1 MSTVASVT
9 ASNPIAIAVAPG
21 LAPVDGTE
29 LYYEV
34 TGDGPWMVLAHG
46 GEGTRIHWWQQV
58 ALFRNEFRCVV
69 YDARG
74 FGQSPMGRLPAGAN
88 VYADDLLGLL
98 DHLGIVEANLVGHS
112 MGGLAVSGVAQQHPH
127 RVRRLV
133 MSDSPFNFATPALSE
148 WSAQMLTKLANGFDV
163 MANLY
168 SPGFAERAPN
178 LAYVYQALNRLNPR
192 LEGPTGVEVYEAWR
206 DQPEGDYRNFAVP
219 TLFIVGT
226 EDQLTLPPLMQATSE
241 AVHDSQLLQIDGAGH
256 SGYAERA
263 DVFNEAVLDFCRD

>member
-1 MSTVASVT
+1 MTVSDRTEISVD
-9 ASNPIAIAVAPG
+9 AGV
-21 LAPVDGTE
+21 APVDGTH

-34 TGDGPWMVLAHG
+34 TGNGPWMVLAHG

-88 VYADDLLGLL
+88 VYADDLFGLL
-98 DHLGIVEANLVGHS
+98 DHLGISRANLVGHS
-112 MGGLAVSGVAQQHPH
+112 MGGLAVSGVTQQHSD

-133 MSDSPFNFATPALSE
+133 TSDSPFNFATAALSE
-148 WSAQMLTKLANGFDV
+148 WSAQMLTKLANG
-163 MANLY
+163 
-168 SPGFAERAPN
+168 
-178 LAYVYQALNRLNPR
+178 
-192 LEGPTGVEVYEAWR
+192 
-206 DQPEGDYRNFAVP
+206 
-219 TLFIVGT
+219 
-226 EDQLTLPPLMQATSE
+226 
-241 AVHDSQLLQIDGAGH
+241 GH

>member
-1 MSTVASVT
+1 MTQM
-9 ASNPIAIAVAPG
+9 AVDSGA
-21 LAPVDGTE
+21 APVDGTE
-29 LYYEV
+29 LYYEI

-58 ALFRNEFRCVV
+58 ARFRNDLRCLV

-74 FGQSPMGRLPAGAN
+74 FGQSPAGRFPARPN

-98 DHLGIVEANLVGHS
+98 DHLGVERANLVGHS
-112 MGGLAVSGVAQQHPH
+112 MGGLAVSGVAQQHPG

-133 MSDSPFNFATPALSE
+133 MSDSPFNFATAALSE
-148 WSAQMLTKLANGFDV
+148 WSAQMLTRLANGFDV
-163 MANLY
+163 MAHLY
-168 SPGFAERAPN
+168 SARFAERAPD

-206 DQPEGDYRNFAVP
+206 DQPLGDYRDFEVP

-226 EDQLTLPPLMQATSE
+226 DDELTLPPLMKATSG
-241 AVHDSQLLQIDGAGH
+241 AVHGSTLLEIDGAGH

-263 DVFNEAVLDFCRD
+263 EVFNEAVLDFCRD